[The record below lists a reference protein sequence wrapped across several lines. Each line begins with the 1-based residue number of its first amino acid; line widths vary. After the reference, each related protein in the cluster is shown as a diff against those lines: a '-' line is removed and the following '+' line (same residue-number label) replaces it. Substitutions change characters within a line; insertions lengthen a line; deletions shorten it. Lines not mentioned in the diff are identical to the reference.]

1 MKIAQFIDSDDIG
14 GAESMLISLSQALIA
29 QGHDVIVFHFDN
41 QYINDACQKHGLPQV
56 SIPYKKLYSSVVT
69 IFLFS
74 ILFSRL
80 LRHYDINILHSHLYG
95 SITGAFLGTY
105 LYKIPHI
112 GTLHDL
118 YMVQERT
125 GRGAMLRLAQA
136 ANTQLISVSND
147 MQRFYENYI
156 PFAKELHT
164 IYNGFDLENSTTA
177 QDKPFTEIDKST
189 AVRIITVGRLISLKQ
204 QYQQLCAL
212 SDIIRNNDLQLLFV
226 GDGPEFK
233 AIQEKINQENLNDK
247 VFLLGERKDVHAILK
262 TADIFIL
269 ASQSEGLSCS
279 IIEAM
284 ASGLPA
290 IVSDVGGN
298 RELIINNV
306 NGYIFPLND
315 TDTFRSQ
322 VKELI
327 HSPEKRKEMGAE
339 SKKIAQT
346 TFSTTTMA
354 EKYINIYNKYKK

>member
-14 GAESMLISLSQALIA
+14 GAESMLISLSRELIV
-29 QGHDVIVFHFDN
+29 QGHKVVIFHFGN
-41 QYINDACQKHGLPQV
+41 QYVDNACQKYGLTQV
-56 SIPYKKLYSSVVT
+56 SIPYKKLYSSIIT
-69 IFLFS
+69 IFFFS

-80 LRHYDINILHSHLYG
+80 LRRYRIDVLHSHLYG

-105 LYKIPHI
+105 LYRIPHI

-125 GRGAMLRLAQA
+125 GRGAMLRMAQF
-136 ANTQLISVSND
+136 ANTRLISVSND
-147 MQRFYENYI
+147 MQTFYKKYI

-177 QDKPFTEIDKST
+177 QDKPFTDIDKAS
-189 AVRIITVGRLISLKQ
+189 AVRIVTVGRLIELKQ

-212 SDIIRNNDLQLLFV
+212 SEILKTNDVQLLFV

-233 AIQEKINQENLNDK
+233 TIQDKIYLEGLEDK
-247 VFLLGERKDVHAILK
+247 VFLLGERNDVYAILK

-284 ASGLPA
+284 ATGLPA
-290 IVSDVGGN
+290 IVTDVGGN
-298 RELIINNV
+298 RELIINDV
-306 NGYIFPLND
+306 NGYTFPLND
-315 TDTFRSQ
+315 TDKFRSQ
-322 VKELI
+322 VEELI
-327 HSPEKRKEMGAE
+327 NNLGKCKKMGSE
-339 SKKIAQT
+339 SNKLAQT
-346 TFSTTTMA
+346 TFSTATMA
-354 EKYINIYNKYKK
+354 QKYINTYKQI